1 MQYDEREQRAKDLIL
16 NFLKYDPDIQEA
28 LTANFLK
35 MIDTDVVEYAL
46 KRTFRRTVK
55 NMKGVPLTKTEM
67 INAIVRHCKPEL
79 HKGMLCFYFASEV
92 YAAFMEHSKYDIKDM
107 LIKHKILLKETN
119 KRHPL
124 TRTNTRGFV
133 LDIRL

>member
-1 MQYDEREQRAKDLIL
+1 MKYDEREQRAKDLIL

-46 KRTFRRTVK
+46 KRTFRRTVR
-55 NMKGVPLTKTEM
+55 NMKGVPLTKSEM
-67 INAIVRHCKPEL
+67 VNNIVRHCKPEL
-79 HKGMLCFYFASEV
+79 YKGLPCLYFASEV
-92 YAAFMEHSKYDIKDM
+92 YASFMEHSKYDIKDM
-107 LIKHKILLKETN
+107 LIKHKIFIKETN

-124 TRTNTRGFV
+124 TRTNTRAFV